1 MVTFTQAIITCLKD
15 KILTLKGRASRSEF
29 WWFMLFNFFALIALN
44 ILRIIPIFGLLL
56 YIAGTSL
63 LFIAQITVTARR
75 LHDCNKKAWLLILPY
90 ALSNIPL
97 ILGLPALMLYPDL
110 APVIILCG
118 TLGLI
123 LLIVLL
129 AFLVLPG
136 TKGPNRFDEDP
147 L

>member
-1 MVTFTQAIITCLKD
+1 MALESLGLPKLLK
-15 KILTLKGRASRSEF
+15 KT
-29 WWFMLFNFFALIALN
+29 
-44 ILRIIPIFGLLL
+44 
-56 YIAGTSL
+56 Y
-63 LFIAQITVTARR
+63 
-75 LHDCNKKAWLLILPY
+75 KKILPY

-136 TKGPNRFDEDP
+136 TKGPNRFGEDP

>member
-1 MVTFTQAIITCLKD
+1 MV
-15 KILTLKGRASRSEF
+15 
-29 WWFMLFNFFALIALN
+29 LN
-44 ILRIIPIFGLLL
+44 ILRIIPILGLLL
-56 YIAGTSL
+56 YIAGTTL
-63 LFIAQITVTARR
+63 LFIAQITVTSRR

-90 ALSNIPL
+90 ALTNMPL
-97 ILGLPALMLYPDL
+97 IFGLPALMLYPDL

-136 TKGPNRFDEDP
+136 TKGPNRFGEDP